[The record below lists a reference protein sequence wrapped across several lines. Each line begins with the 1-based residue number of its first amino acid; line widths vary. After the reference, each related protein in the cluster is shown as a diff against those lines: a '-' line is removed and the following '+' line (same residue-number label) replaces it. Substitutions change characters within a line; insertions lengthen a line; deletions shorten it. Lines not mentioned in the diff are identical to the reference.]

1 MCKVTQAN
9 ISVGYK
15 TDHSLITVKVA
26 LHSNQRGPGFWKL
39 NTSFLSDIDYVN
51 QTRTAIQEVL
61 AEYENDNDVNPALL
75 WEMIKLKVREQ
86 SLKYAADKK
95 TKLNRKE
102 EELEKRINVLQ
113 NLIES
118 SHIGEQEKQDAAIEQ
133 EEKKSRTGK
142 NNRI

>member
-1 MCKVTQAN
+1 M
-9 ISVGYK
+9 
-15 TDHSLITVKVA
+15 A